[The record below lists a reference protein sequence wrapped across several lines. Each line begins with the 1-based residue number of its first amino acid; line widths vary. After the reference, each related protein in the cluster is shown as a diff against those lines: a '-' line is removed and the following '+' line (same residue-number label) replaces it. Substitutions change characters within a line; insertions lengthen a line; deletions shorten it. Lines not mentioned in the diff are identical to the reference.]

1 MFEDSDLQ
9 FETNYQ
15 DLKFVLPTAVNL
27 EAKKQKNQDEE
38 RISLALAGGEVYQ
51 FCMGIRFNSTCGNP
65 MCLAVD
71 HMIIAN
77 LNDQEV
83 ARFVSMMAPEI

>member
-9 FETNYQ
+9 FETNCQ

-27 EAKKQKNQDEE
+27 EAKKQKNQDGE
-38 RISLALAGGEVYQ
+38 RVSPASGEVYQ